1 MKRSLLNLKMI
12 KNEVREKIVEERK
25 IRKTRRLIV
34 QGEVGADPVG
44 KGRGKK
50 EVRVGLTER
59 GISLLE
65 MTVTGETRT
74 KNQEKMS
81 ILVEIQ
87 V

>member
-12 KNEVREKIVEERK
+12 KKGVREKIVEERK

-50 EVRVGLTER
+50 EVRVGLTGR

-65 MTVTGETRT
+65 MTVTGGTRT
-74 KNQEKMS
+74 KNQGKMS